1 MDSIYK
7 KVAGLQGIPAVIN
20 IAGTVFVFLNYEIYQ
35 FAGFF
40 LGALLG
46 VILSVIWVLQIKEA
60 LYSHAIRLMKIT
72 FKGLLIKVAVFLVF
86 MILAYAA
93 MDFDIMFFAVSF
105 FIALF
110 LSAIIEIWFYTTL
123 IRKIKKN
130 N

>member
-7 KVAGLQGIPAVIN
+7 KVAGLQVIPAVIN
-20 IAGTVFVFLNYEIYQ
+20 IAGMIYVFFNYGTPQ

-40 LGALLG
+40 LGAILG
-46 VILSVIWVLQIKEA
+46 IILSVIWVLQTKKA

-72 FKGLLIKVAVFLVF
+72 FKGLLIKVIVFLIF
-86 MILAYAA
+86 MTLAYAA
-93 MDFDIMFFAVSF
+93 LDFDIVFFAGSF

-123 IRKIKKN
+123 IKKFKEMK
-130 N
+130 